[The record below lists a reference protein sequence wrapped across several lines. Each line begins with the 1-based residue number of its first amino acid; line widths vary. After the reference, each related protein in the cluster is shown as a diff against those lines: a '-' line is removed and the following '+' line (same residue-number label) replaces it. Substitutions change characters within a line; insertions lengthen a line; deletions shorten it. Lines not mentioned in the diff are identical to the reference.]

1 MLASLKLTDECCPH
15 HIYDIHRPLTQS
27 CTINALDFDQ
37 DSFWHSSAHVLGYAI
52 ELNYPD
58 AKLAHGPSTDQGFFY
73 DFGTSQKV
81 TELDYDQLA
90 NDISKIVKSKYRFER
105 LECSKEQALDLF

>member
-1 MLASLKLTDECCPH
+1 M
-15 HIYDIHRPLTQS
+15 
-27 CTINALDFDQ
+27 
-37 DSFWHSSAHVLGYAI
+37 LGYAI